1 MANKVHQ
8 AIAKNI
14 IEAVRPL
21 RILTR
26 PQKID
31 IYYAAI
37 KGMATDSTFAD
48 QDLSGYDVVFDDAI
62 KLHKRCTK

>member
-21 RILTR
+21 RMLTR
-26 PQKID
+26 EQKID

-37 KGMATDSTFAD
+37 KGIATDPTYAD
-48 QDLSGYDVVFDDAI
+48 QDLSGYDLLMTEAI
-62 KLHKRCTK
+62 NLHKKCTK